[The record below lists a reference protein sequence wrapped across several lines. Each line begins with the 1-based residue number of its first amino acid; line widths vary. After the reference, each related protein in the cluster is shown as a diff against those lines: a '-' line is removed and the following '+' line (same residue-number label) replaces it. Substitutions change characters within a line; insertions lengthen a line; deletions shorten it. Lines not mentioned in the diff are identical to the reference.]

1 VQRLDLPATPAY
13 QGEPPL
19 TGFDANVAFGM
30 LFRQTERKLNDTVLL
45 LAKGRRTSPAG
56 ALVLRTYRSQLRR
69 LDLQIG
75 ETMKSK
81 LIKLTATLA
90 LLAAG
95 GVALAQDIQERTVRF
110 GHLNNPDHP
119 TSTGVKKFAE
129 LVAAKSG
136 GKIKVQ
142 EYPSSQLGNELQQQS
157 ALQGGIQEMLVASTT
172 SLAGIVKE
180 FGLFDF
186 PFLFSNARQ
195 ADAMVDGPL
204 GKMLSAKLAEKGVV
218 VLGFFDLGFRNVTN
232 SKRPITKA
240 EDLEGLKLR
249 VIPNPVFLET
259 FKTFKANPVPMPF
272 AELYGALESKAVD
285 GQENPYSVILSS
297 KFYEVNKY
305 VSGTNHVYA
314 TNPVQIS
321 KRFWDKLSPVEQ
333 KLLQDAAIEAQ
344 NYQRVVSREAA
355 GKALAE
361 LKVKGMLYND
371 IAPAELDRMR
381 VEVRPVHDK
390 FATSYDPAVVTLF
403 KSELERVSKF

>member
-1 VQRLDLPATPAY
+1 MRRP
-13 QGEPPL
+13 
-19 TGFDANVAFGM
+19 
-30 LFRQTERKLNDTVLL
+30 L
-45 LAKGRRTSPAG
+45 LAIS
-56 ALVLRTYRSQLRR
+56 
-69 LDLQIG
+69 
-75 ETMKSK
+75 
-81 LIKLTATLA
+81 
-90 LLAAG
+90 LLAVL
-95 GVALAQDIQERTVRF
+95 GVALPAAAQDIQERTIRF
-110 GHLNNPDHP
+110 GHLNNTDHP

-157 ALQGGIQEMLVASTT
+157 ALQGGVQEMLVASTT

-180 FGLFDF
+180 FGVFDF

-204 GKMLSAKLAEKGVV
+204 GKMVSAKLAEKGVV

-232 SKRPITKA
+232 GKRPITKP

-259 FKTFKANPVPMPF
+259 FKTFKANPIPMPF

-305 VSGTNHVYA
+305 VSATNHVYA

-321 KRFWDKLSPVEQ
+321 KRFWDKLSPAEQ
-333 KLLQDAAIEAQ
+333 KLLQEAAIEAQ
-344 NYQRVVSREAA
+344 NYQRVVSRDVA
-355 GKALAE
+355 GKAVAE
-361 LKVKGMLYND
+361 LKAKGMIYND
-371 IAPAELDRMR
+371 IAPAELARMR
-381 VEVRPVHDK
+381 AEVRPVYDK
-390 FATSYDPAVVTLF
+390 FAASYDPAVMSLF
-403 KSELERVSKF
+403 KSELERVSKL

>member
-1 VQRLDLPATPAY
+1 MR
-13 QGEPPL
+13 
-19 TGFDANVAFGM
+19 
-30 LFRQTERKLNDTVLL
+30 
-45 LAKGRRTSPAG
+45 
-56 ALVLRTYRSQLRR
+56 
-69 LDLQIG
+69 
-75 ETMKSK
+75 SK
-81 LIKLTATLA
+81 LVQLMAMLS

-95 GVALAQDIQERTVRF
+95 AVAQAQDIQERTIRF

-119 TSTGVKKFAE
+119 TSLGVKKFAE

-136 GKIKVQ
+136 GKITVK

-157 ALQGGIQEMLVASTT
+157 ALQGGVQEMLVASTT

-195 ADAMVDGPL
+195 ADAMVDGPM
-204 GKMLSAKLAEKGVV
+204 GKMLTGKLAEKGVV
-218 VLGFFDLGFRNVTN
+218 VLAFFDLGFRNVTN

-259 FKTFKANPVPMPF
+259 FKTFKANPIPMPF

-285 GQENPYSVILSS
+285 GQENPYAVILSS
-297 KFYEVNKY
+297 KLYEVNKY

-321 KRFWDKLSPVEQ
+321 KRFWDKLSPAEQ

-344 NYQRVVSREAA
+344 NHQRVVSREIS
-355 GKALAE
+355 GKAVAE
-361 LKVKGMLYND
+361 LKAKGMLHNE
-371 IAPAELDRMR
+371 IAPAELARMR
-381 VEVRPVHDK
+381 AEVKPVHDK
-390 FATSYDPAVVTLF
+390 FAASYEPAVMTLF
-403 KSELERVSKF
+403 KSELERVSKL

>member
-1 VQRLDLPATPAY
+1 MRRP
-13 QGEPPL
+13 
-19 TGFDANVAFGM
+19 
-30 LFRQTERKLNDTVLL
+30 L
-45 LAKGRRTSPAG
+45 LAIS
-56 ALVLRTYRSQLRR
+56 
-69 LDLQIG
+69 
-75 ETMKSK
+75 
-81 LIKLTATLA
+81 
-90 LLAAG
+90 LLAVL
-95 GVALAQDIQERTVRF
+95 GVALPAAAQDIQERTIRF
-110 GHLNNPDHP
+110 GHLNNTDHP

-157 ALQGGIQEMLVASTT
+157 ALQGGVQEMLVASTT

-180 FGLFDF
+180 FGVFDF

-204 GKMLSAKLAEKGVV
+204 GKMVSAKLAEKGVV

-232 SKRPITKA
+232 GKRPITKP

-259 FKTFKANPVPMPF
+259 FKTFKANPIPMPF
-272 AELYGALESKAVD
+272 AELYGALESTAVD

-305 VSGTNHVYA
+305 VSATNHVYA

-321 KRFWDKLSPVEQ
+321 KRFWDKLSPAEQ
-333 KLLQDAAIEAQ
+333 KLLQEAAIEAQ
-344 NYQRVVSREAA
+344 NYQRVVSRDVA
-355 GKALAE
+355 GKAVAE
-361 LKVKGMLYND
+361 LKAKGMIYND
-371 IAPAELDRMR
+371 IAPAELARMR
-381 VEVRPVHDK
+381 AEVRPVYDK
-390 FATSYDPAVVTLF
+390 FAASYDPAVMSLF
-403 KSELERVSKF
+403 KSELERVSKL

>member
-1 VQRLDLPATPAY
+1 MRFKLAQLFA
-13 QGEPPL
+13 
-19 TGFDANVAFGM
+19 M
-30 LFRQTERKLNDTVLL
+30 L
-45 LAKGRRTSPAG
+45 S
-56 ALVLRTYRSQLRR
+56 LV
-69 LDLQIG
+69 
-75 ETMKSK
+75 
-81 LIKLTATLA
+81 
-90 LLAAG
+90 AAG
-95 GVALAQDIQERTVRF
+95 GLAQAQDIQERTIRF

-119 TSTGVKKFAE
+119 TSLGVRKFAE

-136 GKIKVQ
+136 GKITVK

-157 ALQGGIQEMLVASTT
+157 ALQGGVQEMLVASTT

-204 GKMLSAKLAEKGVV
+204 GKMLTGKLAEKGVV
-218 VLGFFDLGFRNVTN
+218 VLAFFDLGFRNVTN
-232 SKRPITKA
+232 GKRPITKA

-259 FKTFKANPVPMPF
+259 FKTFKANPIPMPF

-285 GQENPYSVILSS
+285 GQENPYAVILSS

-321 KRFWDKLSPVEQ
+321 KRFWDKLSPAEQ

-344 NYQRVVSREAA
+344 NYQRVVSREVSS
-355 GKALAE
+355 KAVAE
-361 LKVKGMLYND
+361 LKAKGMVHNE
-371 IAPAELDRMR
+371 IAPAELARMR
-381 VEVRPVHDK
+381 AEVKPVHDK
-390 FATSYDPAVVTLF
+390 FAASYEPAVMTLF
-403 KSELERVSKF
+403 RSELERVSKL

>member
-1 VQRLDLPATPAY
+1 MRSKLARLTA
-13 QGEPPL
+13 
-19 TGFDANVAFGM
+19 M
-30 LFRQTERKLNDTVLL
+30 LF
-45 LAKGRRTSPAG
+45 
-56 ALVLRTYRSQLRR
+56 
-69 LDLQIG
+69 
-75 ETMKSK
+75 
-81 LIKLTATLA
+81 

-95 GVALAQDIQERTVRF
+95 GMAQAQDVQERTIRV

-119 TSTGVKKFAE
+119 TSLGVKKFAE

-136 GKIKVQ
+136 GKITVK

-157 ALQGGIQEMLVASTT
+157 ALQGGVQEMLVASTT

-186 PFLFSNARQ
+186 PFLFSSGKQ

-204 GKMLSAKLAEKGVV
+204 GKMLAGKLADKGVV
-218 VLGFFDLGFRNVTN
+218 VLAFFDLGFRNVTN
-232 SKRPITKA
+232 GKRPITKP

-259 FKTFKANPVPMPF
+259 FKTFKANPIPMPF

-285 GQENPYSVILSS
+285 GQENPYAVILSS

-321 KRFWDKLSPVEQ
+321 KRFWDKLSPAEQ

-344 NYQRVVSREAA
+344 NYQRVVSREVS
-355 GKALAE
+355 GKAVAE
-361 LKVKGMLYND
+361 LKAKGMLFNE
-371 IAPAELDRMR
+371 IAPAELARMR
-381 VEVRPVHDK
+381 AEVRPVHDK
-390 FATSYDPAVVTLF
+390 FAASYEPAVVTLF
-403 KSELERVSKF
+403 KSELERVSKL

>member
-1 VQRLDLPATPAY
+1 
-13 QGEPPL
+13 
-19 TGFDANVAFGM
+19 
-30 LFRQTERKLNDTVLL
+30 
-45 LAKGRRTSPAG
+45 
-56 ALVLRTYRSQLRR
+56 
-69 LDLQIG
+69 
-75 ETMKSK
+75 
-81 LIKLTATLA
+81 
-90 LLAAG
+90 
-95 GVALAQDIQERTVRF
+95 
-110 GHLNNPDHP
+110 
-119 TSTGVKKFAE
+119 
-129 LVAAKSG
+129 
-136 GKIKVQ
+136 
-142 EYPSSQLGNELQQQS
+142 
-157 ALQGGIQEMLVASTT
+157 MLVASTT

-186 PFLFSNARQ
+186 PFLFSNAQQ

-204 GKMLSAKLAEKGVV
+204 GKMLSGKLAEKGVV
-218 VLGFFDLGFRNVTN
+218 ILGFFDLGFRNVTN

-259 FKTFKANPVPMPF
+259 FKTFKANPIPMPF

-355 GKALAE
+355 GKAVAE
-361 LKVKGMLYND
+361 LKAKGMLYND
-371 IAPAELDRMR
+371 IAPAELARMR
-381 VEVRPVHDK
+381 AEVKPVHDK
-390 FATSYDPAVVTLF
+390 FAASYDPAVVTLF
-403 KSELERVSKF
+403 KSELERVSKL